1 MQQAGRELTS
11 VDLRVVTNDKQD
23 FLGSTGQTGDGRVFR
38 YCKIGASSVA
48 AGLVVCTPYTTN
60 FVGLTVSGSSSTL
73 IAAGV
78 YEIKVTLNGT
88 AVGLND
94 LQDGEID
101 ILTGTG
107 KGTSYRIRGNTPA
120 NSTGVTT
127 INLQTPLI
135 TAVPAGSIVNL
146 GYSLWYN
153 VVTDYAVDQS
163 VSATNKHHVGVT
175 TIAMGAN
182 QYGWVQTAGR
192 ALVTSDNN
200 YYAGSGTG
208 ITTGKIPQG
217 FSLVLSKIPGTPG
230 YVTGADPTK
239 DADKQIIG
247 YGLESPYTAGAG
259 VLFPA
264 DLSIS

>member
-11 VDLRVVTNDKQD
+11 VDLRVVTSDKQD

-38 YCKIGASSVA
+38 YAKNGSNAQP
-48 AGLVVCTPYTTN
+48 AGIVLCTPYTTN

-78 YEIKVTLNGT
+78 YEIKVQLNGT

-120 NSTGVTT
+120 TAFGIVSIT
-127 INLQTPLI
+127 IQSPLI
-135 TAVPAGSIVNL
+135 VAVPAGSIVNL

-153 VVTDYAVDQS
+153 LTTDIAVDQS

-182 QYGWVQTAGR
+182 QYGWVQTSGR
-192 ALVTSDNN
+192 GLVTSDNK
-200 YYAGSGTG
+200 YYNGTG
-208 ITTGKIPQG
+208 IVTGVIPQG
-217 FSLVLSKIPGTPG
+217 FSLVLSKTTPG
-230 YVTGADPTK
+230 YVTGSNPTT

-247 YGLESPYTAGAG
+247 YGLENPYTAGAG
-259 VLFPA
+259 ILFPA
-264 DLSIS
+264 DLSIG

>member
-11 VDLRVVTNDKQD
+11 VDLRVVTADKQD
-23 FLGSTGQTGDGRVFR
+23 FLGSIGQTGDGRVFR
-38 YCKIGASSVA
+38 YVKNGSVA
-48 AGLVVCTPYTTN
+48 QPAGIVLCTPYTTN

-120 NSTGVTT
+120 TSTGVTT
-127 INLQTPLI
+127 ITLQQPLI
-135 TAVPAGSIVNL
+135 LAVPAGSIVNL

-163 VSATNKHHVGVT
+163 ISATNKHNVGVT
-175 TIAMGAN
+175 TVAMGAN
-182 QYGWVQTAGR
+182 QYGWIQTQGR
-192 ALVTSDNN
+192 ALVTSDNKYWN
-200 YYAGSGTG
+200 GSAIVSGA
-208 ITTGKIPQG
+208 IPQG
-217 FSLVLSKIPGTPG
+217 FSLVLSKTSTTPG
-230 YVTGADPTK
+230 YVTGANPTL
-239 DADKQIIG
+239 DADKQIVG
-247 YGLESPYTAGAG
+247 YGLESPYTTGAG

-264 DLSIS
+264 DLAIS

>member
-38 YCKIGASSVA
+38 YVKNGPNAQP
-48 AGLVVCTPYTTN
+48 AGIVLCTPYTNN

-78 YEIKVTLNGT
+78 YEIKVQLNGT

-120 NSTGVTT
+120 TAFGIVTIT
-127 INLQTPLI
+127 MQSPLI
-135 TAVPAGSIVNL
+135 LAVPAGSIVNL

-153 VVTDYAVDQS
+153 LTTDIAVDQS

-175 TIAMGAN
+175 TVAMGAN
-182 QYGWVQTAGR
+182 QYGWVQTNGR
-192 ALVTSDNN
+192 GLVTSDNR
-200 YYAGSGTG
+200 YYNGTSVV
-208 ITTGKIPQG
+208 TGVIPQG
-217 FSLVLSKIPGTPG
+217 FSLVLSKTTPG
-230 YVTGADPTK
+230 YVTGANPTT
-239 DADKQIIG
+239 DADKQIVG
-247 YGLESPYTAGAG
+247 YGLENPYTAGAG
-259 VLFPA
+259 ILFPA
-264 DLSIS
+264 DISIG

>member
-11 VDLRVVTNDKQD
+11 VDLRVVTSDKQD

-38 YCKIGASSVA
+38 YVKNGSVA
-48 AGLVVCTPYTTN
+48 QPAGIVLCTPYTTN

-78 YEIKVTLNGT
+78 YEIKVQLNGT

-120 NSTGVTT
+120 TSTGETT
-127 INLQTPLI
+127 ITLQQPLSL
-135 TAVPAGSIVNL
+135 AVPAGSRVNL

-153 VVTDYAVDQS
+153 LTTDTGADQTGT
-163 VSATNKHHVGVT
+163 ATNKHQVGVT
-175 TIAMGAN
+175 TVALGAN
-182 QYGWVQTAGR
+182 QYGWIQTHGR
-192 ALVTSDNN
+192 ALVTSDNVYCDN
-200 YYAGSGTG
+200 ASTG
-208 ITTGKIPQG
+208 HTTNGPIPQG
-217 FSLVLSKIPGTPG
+217 YSLVASKSVAG
-230 YVTGADPTK
+230 YVTGAIPTL
-239 DADKQIIG
+239 DADKQIVG
-247 YGLESPYTAGAG
+247 YGLENPYTAGAG